1 MAANVSICIVDDST
15 DYCSL
20 LAFIAKRYLPDY
32 SISFYANGRIF
43 LDTLAS
49 MPKLP
54 RLIILDRHMPTLN
67 GYQTLLALKQ
77 QPAYRTIPIV
87 MMSTEA
93 SPEEVSLY
101 YQAGG
106 NSFLVKPMDIDA
118 LAEMMRSVCTYWLE
132 INRNPVTVN

>member
-1 MAANVSICIVDDST
+1 
-15 DYCSL
+15 
-20 LAFIAKRYLPDY
+20 
-32 SISFYANGRIF
+32 
-43 LDTLAS
+43 
-49 MPKLP
+49 
-54 RLIILDRHMPTLN
+54 MPTLN